1 MSIYVCFLNCHI
13 SLLSLWSLR
22 CSPNFRFFSNNQ
34 KLRVC
39 LFITQT
45 VNPVVCGCLVT
56 GWEMFFCY
64 FFRIHF
70 HEIIMMAERNEWQ
83 KEKGAR
89 WTTNYGIWRKYYRG
103 RQVKLGESGFVIV
116 LLVGTCN

>member
-1 MSIYVCFLNCHI
+1 MFVYYPNSEP
-13 SLLSLWSLR
+13 
-22 CSPNFRFFSNNQ
+22 CSVWLPGNWMGN
-34 KLRVC
+34 V
-39 LFITQT
+39 
-45 VNPVVCGCLVT
+45 
-56 GWEMFFCY
+56 FCY